1 MPIFL
6 VSFPSKDEQDIR
18 AVHKTLFAELENQ
31 SQPPV
36 VGTQRYV
43 EHQFSSFAQEPLDAL
58 APRLIS
64 LGLGPCRIESAQ
76 IQDAIGLVH
85 TTYSL
90 FAEDHV
96 TLLLE
101 SMTARV
107 LEVARVAT
115 NDTEVEYDGWVV
127 SYETLEER
135 G

>member
-1 MPIFL
+1 MPTFL
-6 VSFPSKDEQDIR
+6 VSFPSKDEQDIK
-18 AVHKTLFAELENQ
+18 AVHKLLFAELKNQ

-43 EHQFSSFAQEPLDAL
+43 EHQFSAFAQEPLDAL

-64 LGLGPCRIESAQ
+64 QGLGPCRIEIAQ

-90 FAEDHV
+90 LAEDRV
-96 TLLLE
+96 TLLPE
-101 SMTARV
+101 PMTARV
-107 LEVARVAT
+107 LEVIRVVT
-115 NDTEVEYDGWVV
+115 NNAEVEYDGWEV
-127 SYETLEER
+127 SYETLQER